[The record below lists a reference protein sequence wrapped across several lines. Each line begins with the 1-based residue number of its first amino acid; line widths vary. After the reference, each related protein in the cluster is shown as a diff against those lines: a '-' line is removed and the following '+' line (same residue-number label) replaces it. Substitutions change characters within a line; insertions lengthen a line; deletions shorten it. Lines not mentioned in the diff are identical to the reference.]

1 MTSEENSLISG
12 LFDRLGS
19 ADTHTHDA
27 EAEKLIRQSVASH
40 PAAPYLLVQ
49 TVLVQEHALMNAQA
63 RIKALEQQVAASAQ
77 PAPAAHSGGFLSGL
91 FGGGSGTPAPT
102 NIPARTLPPAP
113 APSYPSTVSMPAS
126 AGGGFLRSA
135 LTTAAGVAGGAMLF
149 EGIEDLLGHR
159 SGAFGSGL
167 GGGGGGFMD
176 TGFGGRPETMETV
189 NNYYGSDAGGSPGSN
204 AGTQNS
210 GDFQDTG
217 FTAPSDDFPASPD
230 LGSDAP
236 VPDATDDFGGS
247 NDSFADSGS
256 SDFSSDDSS
265 QT

>member
-1 MTSEENSLISG
+1 MTSEENSLITG

-19 ADTHTHDA
+19 ADTQSHDA
-27 EAEKLIRQSVASH
+27 DAENLIRQSVASH

-63 RIKALEQQVAASAQ
+63 RIKALEQQVATAAAQ

-91 FGGGSGTPAPT
+91 FGGGSSTAAPAS
-102 NIPARTLPPAP
+102 IPARTLPPAP
-113 APSYPSTVSMPAS
+113 APSYPPTVSMPAS

-167 GGGGGGFMD
+167 GGGGGFMD
-176 TGFGGRPETMETV
+176 TGFGGRPETVETV
-189 NNYYGSDAGGSPGSN
+189 NNYYGSDAGGSPGN
-204 AGTQNS
+204 DAGTQNG

-217 FTAPSDDFPASPD
+217 FTPPSDDFPASPD
-230 LGSDAP
+230 LGNDAP
-236 VPDATDDFGGS
+236 QDASADFGAS
-247 NDSFADSGS
+247 NDSFSDSGG